1 MCFLKSDGTAEAVP
15 CPILLAPERAASRNA
30 RPTRSLL
37 LALGLFLVTSISAF
51 AQGHAVATSVA
62 GGYKIA
68 GTVVGGADGQ
78 PLSGAEVSIFP
89 AGTNR
94 VLQTFVTDSDGRFL
108 FGNVKAGKYLL
119 TAAKG
124 GYPQQSYQGHGQYST
139 AVVVGA
145 GLVSEGLLFRMHL
158 GASITGTLL
167 DDQNEPIRDAEVRLF
182 RSEQETGVPLNTLV
196 DQTSPDDRGR
206 YRFSRLAPGKYFVV
220 VSAKPWYAKAG
231 NSLTNRTSSQ
241 SPLDMA
247 YPATYYGGATEASA
261 ATPIV
266 LKDGDRVAADIAL
279 FPVPGIRLRVRT
291 HEEVGTNV
299 HLYQPVFSTMINPPT
314 EAIQGKGVVDI
325 HGLAPG
331 HFLIDFQTGD
341 GLSHSQ
347 SLDLAGDSDVD
358 ATTPAQSQI
367 RGVVTP
373 HGLDRVPGG
382 TLVRLTNLQSG
393 LQFDARPSVKN
404 EFHFEANIAPG
415 QYSISVVGPPR
426 AVIGTV
432 SATGAVVT
440 GHALEIRGTGLVN
453 LAVTLERSVQ
463 INGIAQRNGKPVSGA
478 MMVLVPNDPGH
489 NLVLFRRDQSD
500 SDGTFSLFN
509 VLPGAYTLLALE
521 NAWDLEWA
529 NPAALGQYLKAGKV
543 VNIRADGQAE
553 RVTVEAQ

>member
-1 MCFLKSDGTAEAVP
+1 MSAV
-15 CPILLAPERAASRNA
+15 LAIDRGSAASRSA
-30 RPTRSLL
+30 RPTRSLV
-37 LALGLFLVTSISAF
+37 LALGLLLVTAVSVF
-51 AQGHAVATSVA
+51 AQGHALAASPA
-62 GGYKIA
+62 SGFKIA

-94 VLQTFVTDSDGRFL
+94 VYQTFVTNSDGRFL

-124 GYPQQSYQGHGQYST
+124 VYPQQPYQGHGQYST
-139 AVVVGA
+139 AVAVGA
-145 GLVSEGLLFRMHL
+145 GLISEGLLFRMNL
-158 GASITGTLL
+158 GAAIAGTLL

-182 RSEQETGVPLNTLV
+182 QSESETGVPLKTLV
-196 DQTSPDDRGR
+196 KQASPDDRGR
-206 YRFSRLAPGKYFVV
+206 YRFSKLAPGKYFVA

-231 NSLTNRTSSQ
+231 NSPTNRTSSQ

-247 YPATYYGGATEASA
+247 YPVTYYAGGSDASA
-261 ATPIV
+261 ATPII
-266 LKDGDRVAADIAL
+266 LKDGDRATADIAL
-279 FPVPGIRLRVRT
+279 FAVQGIRLRVRT
-291 HEEVGTNV
+291 HEVGGTNV
-299 HLYQPVFSTMINPPT
+299 HLYQPVFSTMINPQT

-341 GLSHSQ
+341 GLAHSQ
-347 SLDLAGDSDVD
+347 SLDLAGDNEVDV
-358 ATTPAQSQI
+358 AATPAQSQI

-373 HGLDRVPGG
+373 RGLDRVPGG
-382 TLVRLTNLQSG
+382 TIVRLSNLQSG
-393 LQFDARPSVKN
+393 LQFDARLSAKN
-404 EFHFEANIAPG
+404 EFQFEANLAPG
-415 QYSISVVGPPR
+415 PYSISIFGPPR

-440 GHALEIRGTGLVN
+440 GHTLEIRGTGSVN

-463 INGIAQRNGKPVSGA
+463 INGIAHRNGKPVSGV
-478 MMVLVPNDPGH
+478 MIVLVPNDPGH

-500 SDGTFSLFN
+500 SDGTFSLLN
-509 VLPGAYTLLALE
+509 VLPGTYTLLAVE

-529 NPAALGQYLKAGKV
+529 NPAALEKYLKAGKIV
-543 VNIRADGQAE
+543 SIRADGGAE
-553 RVTVEAQ
+553 RVVVEAQ